1 MKIFVEIEQIDDG
14 FIVSLFDADGKEEYD
29 KKIHIDNLDAVLK
42 TVDEWVGD
50 IIEREAN
57 GEDEEEEAMA

>member
-1 MKIFVEIEQIDDG
+1 MRILVEIEQIDDG

-29 KKIHIDNLDAVLK
+29 KKIYIGNLDAVLK

-57 GEDEEEEAMA
+57 GEDEEEEA